1 MNAVKPSEASSEGRT
16 EVERSVA
23 ERRVWQ
29 QLEAVM
35 DPEVPV
41 ISIVDLG
48 VVYKVT
54 VSEADQGEA
63 HQGKAIVA
71 VDILTTYSG
80 CPAMKEI
87 REGIEDC
94 LAPQYPDHTVVVTI
108 VHTVPWSTERM
119 SAKGRKALKDY
130 GIAPP
135 LSSAAAAE
143 FLEDQVIGCPHC
155 GSKDTELVSPF
166 GATACKAFYRCLS
179 CKEPFEYF
187 KCHIP
192 IPPSASS

>member
-1 MNAVKPSEASSEGRT
+1 MSTFKPSEASAEGQT
-16 EVERSVA
+16 AAERSVA
-23 ERRVWQ
+23 EQRVWQ

-54 VSEADQGEA
+54 VSDSAEEHA
-63 HQGKAIVA
+63 KIA

-87 REGIEDC
+87 RESIEDC
-94 LAPQYPDHTVVVTI
+94 LVPQYPDHSIVVTI

-135 LSSAAAAE
+135 LSSAEAAE
-143 FLEDQVIGCPHC
+143 YLEDQVIGCPHC
-155 GSKDTELVSPF
+155 GSKNTELVSPF

-192 IPPSASS
+192 VPSSASS

>member
-1 MNAVKPSEASSEGRT
+1 MVADGKDPETEAEEAKAQEAKVWRAL
-16 EVERSVA
+16 A
-23 ERRVWQ
+23 E
-29 QLEAVM
+29 VM

-48 VVYKVT
+48 VVY
-54 VSEADQGEA
+54 G
-63 HQGKAIVA
+63 VA
-71 VDILTTYSG
+71 VTTTAAGLTAIAVEILTTYSG

-87 REGIEDC
+87 REGILTKLQGRFPKAE
-94 LAPQYPDHTVVVTI
+94 LTVAI
-108 VHTVPWSTERM
+108 VHTVPWSTARM

-135 LSSAAAAE
+135 LAAMDVQKA
-143 FLEDQVIGCPHC
+143 LEDQVIPCPRC
-155 GSKDTELVSPF
+155 GAKHTELVSPF

-179 CKEPFEYF
+179 CREPFEYF

-192 IPPSASS
+192 LSQTGS

>member
-1 MNAVKPSEASSEGRT
+1 
-16 EVERSVA
+16 
-23 ERRVWQ
+23 
-29 QLEAVM
+29 M

-48 VVYKVT
+48 VVY
-54 VSEADQGEA
+54 S
-63 HQGKAIVA
+63 VA
-71 VDILTTYSG
+71 VASDEIAVEILTTYSG

-87 REGIEDC
+87 RDSVIAG
-94 LAPQYPDHTVVVTI
+94 LSPKFPQHKVTVTI
-108 VHTVPWSTERM
+108 VHTVPWSTARM
-119 SAKGRKALKDY
+119 SAKGRKALEDY

-135 LSSAAAAE
+135 LSTAE
-143 FLEDQVIGCPHC
+143 GEKFLEDQVIPCPRC

-192 IPPSASS
+192 IPDAAS

>member
-1 MNAVKPSEASSEGRT
+1 MAAQ
-16 EVERSVA
+16 A
-23 ERRVWQ
+23 EIWRH
-29 QLEAVM
+29 LEKVM

-48 VVYKVT
+48 VVY
-54 VSEADQGEA
+54 
-63 HQGKAIVA
+63 A
-71 VDILTTYSG
+71 VDVASDTQIEVQILTTYSG

-87 REGIEDC
+87 RESVLDC
-94 LAPQYPDHTVVVTI
+94 LTPLYPNATISVNI
-108 VHTVPWSTERM
+108 VHTVPWSTARM
-119 SAKGRKALKDY
+119 SDKGREALRDY

-135 LSSAAAAE
+135 LDLKGAQQD
-143 FLEDQVIGCPHC
+143 LEDQTIPCPHC
-155 GSKDTELVSPF
+155 GSKDTELMSPF

-192 IPPSASS
+192 LHSS

>member
-1 MNAVKPSEASSEGRT
+1 MVTPTSQREA
-16 EVERSVA
+16 EVWRK
-23 ERRVWQ
+23 
-29 QLEAVM
+29 LEQVM

-54 VSEADQGEA
+54 ASDQGTT
-63 HQGKAIVA
+63 IA
-71 VDILTTYSG
+71 VEILTTYSG

-87 REGIEDC
+87 RDNVIHG
-94 LAPQYPDHTVVVTI
+94 LQPHYPDHDITVTI
-108 VHTVPWSTERM
+108 VHTVPWSTARM
-119 SAKGRKALKDY
+119 SEKGRKALKDY

-135 LSSAAAAE
+135 LSSADAE
-143 FLEDQVIGCPHC
+143 QYLEDQVIPCPHC
-155 GSKDTELVSPF
+155 GSNDTELVSPF

-192 IPPSASS
+192 IPQTGS